1 MRRNQAFGN
10 HVFSGSVQAGL
21 AVATLL
27 LSAASVRADSPG
39 PKNNRSQGEVCGA
52 AYTAAQQRQH
62 SGDLVAASELYQ
74 SCADEGCGVK
84 VWQDCMTGES
94 KLHSD
99 VPSVVVAVSDH
110 NGEPLVDVKVEM
122 DGRLLTSR
130 LDGLALP
137 INPGTHEFLFF
148 AGKEAFAPQ
157 TVTVAVGDRNR
168 VIFAS
173 GRLAEAQ
180 AQR

>member
-1 MRRNQAFGN
+1 MRRNQVFGRTL
-10 HVFSGSVQAGL
+10 QAGFC
-21 AVATLL
+21 VATLL
-27 LSAASVRADSPG
+27 LSAASGRADSPVT
-39 PKNNRSQGEVCGA
+39 KNKSPGDVCA
-52 AYTAAQQRQH
+52 AAFTAAQQRQQ
-62 SGDLVAASELYQ
+62 SGDLVAARQLYER
-74 SCADEGCGVK
+74 CADEGCGVE
-84 VWQDCMTGES
+84 VWQSCMTGEI
-94 KLHSD
+94 KLHSE

-122 DGRLLTSR
+122 DGRLLTSK

-157 TVTVAVGDRNR
+157 TVTVGVGDRNR
-168 VIFAS
+168 VILVS
-173 GRLAEAQ
+173 GRLAEAH